1 MCQWGCLGAM
11 YHPDREHF
19 LLIRKKNLGPSSSL
33 APGLPIR
40 EGPRPRA
47 PIVNAGERI
56 QVVRRLLP
64 QQSTPSP
71 HQDARKKKT
80 NEAHHTQ
87 WDHWPP

>member
-33 APGLPIR
+33 APGLPLR
-40 EGPRPRA
+40 EGLRPRA

-56 QVVRRLLP
+56 QVV
-64 QQSTPSP
+64 
-71 HQDARKKKT
+71 
-80 NEAHHTQ
+80 
-87 WDHWPP
+87 